1 LECTPESRQKVKQ
14 QALRGVKWEK
24 HVGNS
29 EGNSKYP
36 FLGRVEIHPSL
47 LARWKKEFSENPDY
61 AFRGYGNRRPKE
73 QMDIAKLQQLVGQLY
88 AENDF
93 LKKALST
100 LEAKMAEERKHRQG
114 R

>member
-1 LECTPESRQKVKQ
+1 MGKTRRKFSREFKISLLRDLEAGTSVAEVTRK
-14 QALRGVKWEK
+14 A
-24 HVGNS
+24 
-29 EGNSKYP
+29 
-36 FLGRVEIHPSL
+36 EIHPSL
-47 LARWKKEFSENPDY
+47 LARWKKEFSENLEQ
-61 AFRGYGNRRPKE
+61 AFRGKGNKKYKE

-100 LEAKMAEERKHRQG
+100 LEAKMAEERKHQQG